1 VVEGL
6 SARHRVIGRVL
17 REFRQGAGLPLE
29 DAAAVLGCDKSK
41 VSRVEDGERGI
52 APGELAALLE
62 AYDAGPA
69 VRDALVPLSRVH
81 GAGGWWDEHP
91 GVLRPGELD
100 LAVAESAAL
109 RIWVHAP
116 LAVPALLQA
125 EPYIRLAAAA
135 DPRVAEDARNRVI
148 AARLAR
154 TRAVL
159 SRRIPLEVV
168 IGAAAL
174 HLPVPDDVVIRA
186 QARHL
191 AEIGARW
198 PQVRVR
204 ILPTGMGVQAVG
216 GAGGFTV
223 AELCRE
229 PLIAMVH
236 ADGVAGGWWP
246 ESAAAYLAAFERL
259 PDAALSPGKSIAAL
273 RQLAQGGDGLGEHV
287 RDLLRTQ
294 ASVD

>member
-1 VVEGL
+1 MLLSSSGRDRVVEGR
-6 SARHRVIGRVL
+6 SARHRVIGRAL
-17 REFRQGAGLPLE
+17 RDFRHGAGLPLE

-69 VRDALVPLSRVH
+69 ARDALVPLSRVH

-109 RIWVHAP
+109 RIWVYAP
-116 LAVPALLQA
+116 LAMPALLA
-125 EPYIRLAAAA
+125 VEPYLRLVVAA

-154 TRAVL
+154 ARAVM
-159 SRRIPLEVV
+159 SRHIPLDVV
-168 IGAAAL
+168 IGASAL
-174 HLPVPDDVVIRA
+174 QSPVPDDVVIRA

-191 AEIGARW
+191 AEVGVRW
-198 PQVRVR
+198 PS
-204 ILPTGMGVQAVG
+204 
-216 GAGGFTV
+216 
-223 AELCRE
+223 C
-229 PLIAMVH
+229 
-236 ADGVAGGWWP
+236 
-246 ESAAAYLAAFERL
+246 AASR
-259 PDAALSPGKSIAAL
+259 
-273 RQLAQGGDGLGEHV
+273 
-287 RDLLRTQ
+287 
-294 ASVD
+294 